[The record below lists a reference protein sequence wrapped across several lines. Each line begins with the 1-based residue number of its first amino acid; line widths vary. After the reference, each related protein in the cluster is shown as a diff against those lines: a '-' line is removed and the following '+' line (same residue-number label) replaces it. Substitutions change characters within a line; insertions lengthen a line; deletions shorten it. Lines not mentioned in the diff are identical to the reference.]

1 MSFISTFYCEEIIII
16 EYASDFIWKMEYEG
30 LEALDQMQKEKVQTF
45 MAVTGVD
52 NINLAMQFLQSCDF
66 NLEVELVK

>member
-1 MSFISTFYCEEIIII
+1 
-16 EYASDFIWKMEYEG
+16 MEYEG